1 MPCCGGK
8 RAALKQ
14 QAKAPPASNRRAVR
28 YTGTQTVTVRGRVT
42 GTQYVFSPQ
51 QPLQYV
57 DARDAA
63 DFSETSRIHQV
74 FSDLA

>member
-14 QAKAPPASNRRAVR
+14 QTKTPQSTNARPVR
-28 YTGTQTVTVRGRVT
+28 YTGSQTFTIQGPVT
-42 GTQYVFSPQ
+42 GIKYVFSPQ

-57 DARDAA
+57 DIRDAA
-63 DFSETSRIHQV
+63 YFSDTSKIHQAFV
-74 FSDLA
+74 